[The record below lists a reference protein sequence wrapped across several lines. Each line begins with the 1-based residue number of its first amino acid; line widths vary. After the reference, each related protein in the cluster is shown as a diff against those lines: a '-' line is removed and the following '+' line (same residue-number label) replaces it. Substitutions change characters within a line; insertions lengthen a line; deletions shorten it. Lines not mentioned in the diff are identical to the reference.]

1 MTASEHFNS
10 QEIDAL
16 FTLGDSN
23 NDGEIDLEEFIG
35 VLYPVVAQ
43 ALKKFTKGKQRA
55 FRKLYRSQISSMQTI
70 NIIVYTLFICR
81 LLYPVMGAGTKR
93 LSNNVVNNVFIKDC
107 FSLFTWWSDLS
118 SKN

>member
-1 MTASEHFNS
+1 MYPSASTVINRLKTRFSTINDVKAAFAAIDKNGDGKISREEIAESEHFNS

-43 ALKKFTKGKQRA
+43 ALKKFTKG
-55 FRKLYRSQISSMQTI
+55 RS
-70 NIIVYTLFICR
+70 
-81 LLYPVMGAGTKR
+81 
-93 LSNNVVNNVFIKDC
+93 VNLI
-107 FSLFTWWSDLS
+107 
-118 SKN
+118 

>member
-1 MTASEHFNS
+1 VNFVKAAFAVIDENGDGMISRDEMSASEHFNS

-43 ALKKFTKGKQRA
+43 ALKKFTKG
-55 FRKLYRSQISSMQTI
+55 
-70 NIIVYTLFICR
+70 C
-81 LLYPVMGAGTKR
+81 
-93 LSNNVVNNVFIKDC
+93 D
-107 FSLFTWWSDLS
+107 
-118 SKN
+118 